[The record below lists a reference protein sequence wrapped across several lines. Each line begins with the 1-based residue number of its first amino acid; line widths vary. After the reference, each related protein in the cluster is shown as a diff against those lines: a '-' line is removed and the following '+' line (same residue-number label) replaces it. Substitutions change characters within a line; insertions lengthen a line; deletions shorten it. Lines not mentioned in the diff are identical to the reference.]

1 MIARIFPP
9 EEIIDAAIELPLSK
23 SMSNRALIINALTP
37 GAAPL
42 STVAQCDDT
51 EAVRTALATDAFAGN
66 TVNVGPAGTAMRF
79 LTAYFACIPG
89 SDVILDGNERM
100 RERPIGPLVD
110 ALRSCGADIEYADAE
125 GFPPLRIKGCRLH
138 GGEVEMPGTISSQ
151 FASALLMVAPTFSSP
166 LRLTLKGEI
175 ASLPYIDM
183 SIGMMQRS
191 GAIAERYGNIID
203 VEPGDYKPSDA
214 PIERDWSAASY
225 WYQIAAMSGGWIT
238 LRQMSM
244 PSLQGDSAIAK
255 IFEQL
260 GVFTEQAEDDPS
272 SVCLNPSPEV
282 YSRIN
287 MNLADMPDI
296 AQTMVVACCMMG
308 LPFRIE
314 GLETLRIKETD
325 RLEALR
331 SEAAKLSF
339 RLDIPAEGAIE
350 WTGARIPVRDV
361 LPIETYG
368 DHRMA
373 MAFAPV
379 SIFLAGLMITGAECV
394 TKSYPEYWD
403 HLRQAGFTV
412 EEYDSLDDI
421 PAIEQEEEGQI

>member
-1 MIARIFPP
+1 
-9 EEIIDAAIELPLSK
+9 
-23 SMSNRALIINALTP
+23 MSNRALIINALTT

-42 STVAQCDDT
+42 PEVAHCDDT
-51 EAVRTALATDAFAGN
+51 EAVQNALAADATAGN
-66 TVNVGPAGTAMRF
+66 TINIGPAGTAMRF
-79 LTAYFACIPG
+79 LTAYFACLPG
-89 SDVILDGNERM
+89 ADVVLDGNERM
-100 RERPIGPLVD
+100 RKRPIGPLVD
-110 ALRSCGADIEYADAE
+110 ALRSCGADIEYAEAD

-138 GGEVEMPGTISSQ
+138 GGDVEMPGTISSQ
-151 FASALLMVAPTFSSP
+151 FASALLMVAPTFESP
-166 LRLTLKGEI
+166 LHLVLKGEI

-183 SIGMMQRS
+183 SIGMMRLC
-191 GAIAERYGNIID
+191 GAKAERYGNIID
-203 VEPGDYKPSDA
+203 VMPGAYTPSA
-214 PIERDWSAASY
+214 SPIERDWSAASY

-238 LRQMSM
+238 LRDMTM

-260 GVFTEQAEDDPS
+260 GVFTEPAEDDPS
-272 SVCLNPSPEV
+272 AVSLNPSPEV

-314 GLETLRIKETD
+314 GLDTLRIKETD

-331 SEAAKLSF
+331 CEAAKLSF
-339 RLDIPAEGAIE
+339 RLDIPAEGVIE
-350 WTGARIPVRDV
+350 WTGARVPVREV

-379 SIFLAGLMITGAECV
+379 SIFLPGLIIIGAETV
-394 TKSYPEYWD
+394 TKSYPEYWN

-412 EEYDSLDDI
+412 EEYDSLEDI
-421 PAIEQEEEGQI
+421 PPIEQEEEQI